1 MFAKITTYIR
11 FFLGVSITR
20 QNTHISMKSISLFQ
34 KLLKAKGL
42 GPDCISRAPAAILDL
57 GTALQAYILDACTKL
72 PPIPLLEKSTVKLT
86 SQRSFN
92 NKREEKVPY
101 WTHVP
106 S

>member
-1 MFAKITTYIR
+1 MDSLTDVCQDYHIHS
-11 FFLGVSITR
+11 FLPRRIIPTTR

-72 PPIPLLEKSTVKLT
+72 LPNPASRKVN
-86 SQRSFN
+86 SQVNFSA
-92 NKREEKVPY
+92 EL
-101 WTHVP
+101 
-106 S
+106 